1 MHGYLARVSPAT
13 LSATFALT
21 LLAWAFLVLGT
32 IAFLNS
38 AAPNTLRWEE
48 AMIVFVFTSIGGAI
62 PALPGGLGTYE
73 AAAVLALQRFG
84 LDFNESLALALGLR
98 LCNIALTVP
107 WALLVATRSGTG
119 LRATFRRLV
128 EEWRRSSGAD

>member
-84 LDFNESLALALGLR
+84 LDFNES
-98 LCNIALTVP
+98 
-107 WALLVATRSGTG
+107 
-119 LRATFRRLV
+119 
-128 EEWRRSSGAD
+128 